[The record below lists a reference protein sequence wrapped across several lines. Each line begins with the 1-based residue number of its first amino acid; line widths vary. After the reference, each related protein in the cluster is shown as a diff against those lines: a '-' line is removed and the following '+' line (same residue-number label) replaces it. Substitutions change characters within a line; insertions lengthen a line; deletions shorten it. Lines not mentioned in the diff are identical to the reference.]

1 MENLINNINSS
12 NSLDELYELK
22 DEIHTFF
29 TTATEDDKELIR
41 ETVINRNLIISASVN
56 EAKRKVGM
64 LFDELDD
71 DIIIEKG
78 GIRYDLAEWITP
90 SEYAKKYS
98 LKTAQVVNNWIAR
111 GLVKP
116 ENVLKISKLNI
127 SLVRDIE
134 NIR

>member
-1 MENLINNINSS
+1 MESLINNINSS

-22 DEIHTFF
+22 TDIHTFF
-29 TTATEDDKELIR
+29 NTATEDEKEQIR
-41 ETVINRNLIISASVN
+41 DIFFSRFNTIYDSENETQYKVEQPSV
-56 EAKRKVGM
+56 
-64 LFDELDD
+64 ELDD
-71 DIIIEKG
+71 DIIIEKR

-98 LKTAQVVNNWIAR
+98 LKTVQVVNNWIAR